1 MLEIAKASFR
11 GESGMADEIDEAA
24 ARAEDR
30 GEGIDRAKAI
40 LTEFVEATR
49 SAIEAMLDDRKHRA
63 AQQVGGFAEAVRCA
77 AQCFERSDSRAIAGY
92 ADRAANQLD
101 QLSHLIRERHW
112 SEIVADAEDLAR
124 HRPTLFIIGATAIG
138 FLAGRLLSVPT
149 DRPRPDKTGTGPDLS
164 PHRGETDEITAA
176 VSKLVAEPASVASES
191 R

>member
-1 MLEIAKASFR
+1 MSD
-11 GESGMADEIDEAA
+11 GIDEAA

-40 LTEFVEATR
+40 LTEFVDATR
-49 SAIEAMLDDRKHRA
+49 SAIEGMLDDRKDRV
-63 AQQVGGFAEAVRCA
+63 AQQMGGIAEAVRCA
-77 AQCFERSDSRAIAGY
+77 AQCFERSDSRTIAGY
-92 ADRAANQLD
+92 ADRAANQID
-101 QLSHLIRERHW
+101 QLSHLIRDRHW

-124 HRPTLFIIGATAIG
+124 RRPTLFIISATAIG

-149 DRPRPDKTGTGPDLS
+149 DRPRPNKTRTGPDLS

-176 VSKLVAEPASVASES
+176 VSKLVTEPASAASES